1 MLEDQNPDGIAQD
14 PAENQQDQTPNGD
27 RQQNPQEKP
36 PKREMSPS
44 DYIIQRKD
52 AQVQKLTGE
61 IKALRDKMR
70 EYEPDAYSAEED
82 EEFLNSKISEA
93 TEPIQQHLIEMN
105 EERELQSFF
114 SDYPDAKIRENEI
127 RAWAKVHTNLPFD
140 RIYYAIVGKEL
151 LEQGAS
157 NARQAIQR
165 SSQSAFSGIQP
176 RGVAK
181 GVLDMTDEEFERE
194 SARLG

>member
-1 MLEDQNPDGIAQD
+1 
-14 PAENQQDQTPNGD
+14 
-27 RQQNPQEKP
+27 
-36 PKREMSPS
+36 MSPS

-61 IKALRDKMR
+61 VKALRDKMR

-105 EERELQSFF
+105 EERELQSF
-114 SDYPDAKIRENEI
+114 
-127 RAWAKVHTNLPFD
+127 L
-140 RIYYAIVGKEL
+140 AITLMQKFGRMRFEHGQKYTPICLLIVSIMRLSGKNYWNKEL
-151 LEQGAS
+151 PMLAK
-157 NARQAIQR
+157 AIQR